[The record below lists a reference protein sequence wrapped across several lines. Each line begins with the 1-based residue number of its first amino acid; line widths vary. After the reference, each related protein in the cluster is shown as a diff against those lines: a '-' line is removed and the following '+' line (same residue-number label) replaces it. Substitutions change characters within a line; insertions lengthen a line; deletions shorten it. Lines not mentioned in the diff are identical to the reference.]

1 MGALRYR
8 TLHQVWCSRGQAAG
22 KVLVPWQENWTGA
35 QLTLTDAHDP
45 ELESLQTL
53 DYSNIKLSSKDMYQ
67 YICAEQ
73 EDRSEDP

>member
-1 MGALRYR
+1 MLIQ
-8 TLHQVWCSRGQAAG
+8 TL
-22 KVLVPWQENWTGA
+22 ENWTGA